1 MNNPPDDIFPL
12 SVKEAL
18 IGFYKFN
25 RLNLSKD
32 FSSHCVRVYIGC
44 ILAPVPNISARRK
57 YLKFHDIHHIITE
70 YGIDR
75 IGESEVSAWELG
87 SRSCRKPIVSV
98 MNLFALSTGFI
109 LSPAKVTSA
118 FYRGCRS
125 RNLYYMAESVSEA
138 EIDAIDFTDIKS
150 GHLEIKQ
157 NIKYKFLR
165 QVEFSGYL
173 FISMLIHVFMLIASK
188 ALLIAESIK
197 KKIQKRN
204 K

>member
-1 MNNPPDDIFPL
+1 
-12 SVKEAL
+12 
-18 IGFYKFN
+18 
-25 RLNLSKD
+25 
-32 FSSHCVRVYIGC
+32 
-44 ILAPVPNISARRK
+44 
-57 YLKFHDIHHIITE
+57 
-70 YGIDR
+70 
-75 IGESEVSAWELG
+75 
-87 SRSCRKPIVSV
+87 
-98 MNLFALSTGFI
+98 
-109 LSPAKVTSA
+109 
-118 FYRGCRS
+118 
-125 RNLYYMAESVSEA
+125 MAESVSEA

-173 FISMLIHVFMLIASK
+173 FISMLIHVFMLIAGK